1 MAQTWRILAKNVTR
15 HSGERRRKV
24 FVRIIS
30 HGEIRNEVPNANIQV
45 LKILVYVAL
54 LSSIYQMP
62 VLPHTRPHRRDFLSQ
77 KEQHYASRSK
87 MSSQKAGRYNA
98 KPPSAKWKI
107 ASRIFRDT
115 YLKWRVRSL
124 TSQYRRGISAIISVR
139 QTLSI
144 ISGCNLSENRR
155 IITILSGR

>member
-1 MAQTWRILAKNVTR
+1 MRVEFNFDEELKNMAQTWRILAKNVTR

-24 FVRIIS
+24 FIRIIS
-30 HGEIRNEVPNANIQV
+30 HGKIRNEVPNANIQV

-98 KPPSAKWKI
+98 KPPSANWLKNRNSHL
-107 ASRIFRDT
+107 SRHV
-115 YLKWRVRSL
+115 LEMA
-124 TSQYRRGISAIISVR
+124 G
-139 QTLSI
+139 
-144 ISGCNLSENRR
+144 E
-155 IITILSGR
+155 ITDVAVSTRNIGDHKCPTNAVYNFWL